1 MSKPARLISLDAF
14 RGFTIMLM
22 ILVNNPGSWQYVF
35 APLKHADWHGCTPT
49 DLVFPFFLF
58 IMGTAMAFSFARRQE
73 ETASRWP
80 IYLQILKRTFLLI
93 FLGLFMAWYLRW
105 DFSAL
110 RWPGVLQRIGL
121 CYFFASMIILHTG
134 RRGQIAWTAVLL
146 IGYWLAMALIPFPGR
161 TDDVWALNSNLAQ
174 YIDGILLKGH
184 VYKKDIGFDPEG
196 LLSTIPA
203 IAQVMLGY
211 FTGTWLRSKAEPLQ
225 KTNGLF
231 IAANVLVVLG
241 LTWAMVM
248 PINKQLWTSS
258 YVLYTAGVALNF
270 LAISYWLID
279 IKGYTRFTRPFV
291 IYGSNA
297 ILAFF
302 GSGIMAKTMM
312 LWKVTKAD
320 GTETSLKGVIVDSLL
335 RPVLGNYGG
344 SLLHALLFILL
355 WLGILTW
362 CYRKKIFIKL

>member
-35 APLKHADWHGCTPT
+35 PPLAHAAWHGCTPT

-58 IMGTAMAFSFARRQE
+58 IMGTAMAFSFARRLE
-73 ETASRWP
+73 ENASRLP
-80 IYLQILKRTFLLI
+80 VYGQIFKRTFLLI

-105 DFSAL
+105 NLTTL
-110 RWPGVLQRIGL
+110 RFPGVLQRIGL

-134 RRGQIAWTAVLL
+134 RRGQMIWTAILL
-146 IGYWLAMALIPFPGR
+146 IGYWLAMAFIPFPGR
-161 TDDVWALNSNLAQ
+161 TADVWALNSNLAQ
-174 YIDGILLKGH
+174 YLDGILLKGH
-184 VYKKDIGFDPEG
+184 LYKQDIGFDPEG

-211 FTGTWLRSKAEPLQ
+211 FTGQWLRGKSEPLA
-225 KTNGLF
+225 KTNGMF
-231 IAANVLVVLG
+231 IAGNLLIVIGLG
-241 LTWAMVM
+241 WSLFM

-258 YVLYTAGVALNF
+258 YVLYTAGIALNF

-279 IKGYTRFTRPFV
+279 IKGYARFTKPFV

-302 GSGIMAKTMM
+302 GSGIMAKS
-312 LWKVTKAD
+312 LYIWQVTRAD
-320 GTETSLKGVIVDSLL
+320 GTRTSIKALFYDS
-335 RPVLGNYGG
+335 
-344 SLLHALLFILL
+344 ILL
-355 WLGILTW
+355 PLFGNWGASLVHPLLYILIWLGILAW
-362 CYRKKIFIKL
+362 FYKRKIFIKL